1 MQNDEKKAATEEG
14 GSPFGY
20 NKSLVSLGVVSGALL
35 FLIVIMLYLHFDA
48 KITQF
53 FEDLGSN
60 IGKIKKAIKAKIR

>member
-1 MQNDEKKAATEEG
+1 MQNDEKKAAAEEG
-14 GSPFGY
+14 GPFGY
-20 NKSLVSLGVVSGALL
+20 NKRLVSLGVVSGALL
-35 FLIVIMLYLHFDA
+35 FLIIIMLYLHFDA